1 MSSTRAT
8 ILKNAFSLFGAQ
20 LITWSVTLLVTVI
33 VPRYLGPTLSGQ
45 LIIGYAIWAVVVLMT
60 EFGMDTAIIKEVA
73 RTPDITPNVLGTT
86 LLLRLIFFVIGCGL
100 VAIYTSVIGYS
111 AEVIEIIFLIGIAQ
125 LFLLLGGACRSV
137 LEGIESM
144 QSIALVDII
153 TKAIHMVLAIA
164 AVLLGYG
171 LRTFVLVAII
181 VALAYLITMLLAVL
195 RRFPL
200 MFQTNMASAVGLLQQ
215 SVPYLFSKAAI
226 GLYAIIDIWLIS
238 HLLDAQAVGWY
249 GAAGKLFATSLF
261 IPTIFMTVLF
271 PALARL
277 HTTDP
282 EKLLQLIRRG
292 FDMLLLVS
300 VPVGLGLFIVGQPVI
315 DLLYGPKYTPAGPIL
330 SIMGIAAIFT
340 YLNALF
346 GRYMFAID
354 RQRSWVGVM
363 VGAAL
368 LKIPLGLLFIPWFQ
382 DLSGNGALGAAFG
395 NIITE
400 GFMTIIGI
408 SLMPKGTF
416 TSENIATNAKIIVS
430 GILMAA
436 VVWLFYDLFVLVP
449 IMVGVI
455 VYTALVLVLR
465 IVPEEDLKLIGQFR
479 HSLLRKFRRNAPHTV

>member
-1 MSSTRAT
+1 MNSTRIT

-60 EFGMDTAIIKEVA
+60 EFGMDTAIVKEVA

-86 LLLRLIFFVIGCGL
+86 LVLRLIFFVIGCGL
-100 VAIYTSVIGYS
+100 VAIYTSIVGYS

-226 GLYAIIDIWLIS
+226 GL
-238 HLLDAQAVGWY
+238 
-249 GAAGKLFATSLF
+249 
-261 IPTIFMTVLF
+261 
-271 PALARL
+271 
-277 HTTDP
+277 
-282 EKLLQLIRRG
+282 
-292 FDMLLLVS
+292 
-300 VPVGLGLFIVGQPVI
+300 
-315 DLLYGPKYTPAGPIL
+315 
-330 SIMGIAAIFT
+330 
-340 YLNALF
+340 
-346 GRYMFAID
+346 
-354 RQRSWVGVM
+354 
-363 VGAAL
+363 
-368 LKIPLGLLFIPWFQ
+368 
-382 DLSGNGALGAAFG
+382 
-395 NIITE
+395 
-400 GFMTIIGI
+400 
-408 SLMPKGTF
+408 
-416 TSENIATNAKIIVS
+416 
-430 GILMAA
+430 
-436 VVWLFYDLFVLVP
+436 
-449 IMVGVI
+449 
-455 VYTALVLVLR
+455 
-465 IVPEEDLKLIGQFR
+465 
-479 HSLLRKFRRNAPHTV
+479 